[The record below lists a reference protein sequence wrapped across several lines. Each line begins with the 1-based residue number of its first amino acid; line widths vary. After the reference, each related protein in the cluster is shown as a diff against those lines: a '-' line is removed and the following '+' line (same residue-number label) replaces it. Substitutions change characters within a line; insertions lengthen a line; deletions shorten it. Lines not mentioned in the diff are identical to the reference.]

1 VWGTCPLRP
10 ENRGAERPLQMQFVA
25 PGFVEAARS
34 LGGQFFRRQFKLI
47 RYKKPTAE

>member
-1 VWGTCPLRP
+1 
-10 ENRGAERPLQMQFVA
+10 MQFVA

-47 RYKKPTAE
+47 RYKKPTAELGNQVESQWK